1 MPPPEGKAGDL
12 CIWFITCFFFLLILS
27 GGIFL
32 VLYITQPE
40 TDETGWFPIVGMALI
55 AIPWIFWIL
64 ICLYRTVMPC
74 YKPPPTE
81 AVAGPAESQVYSPG
95 GGRRVT
101 FGVATVIGT
110 QDVGDAVNGTA
121 ESEAASGSSLGS
133 YEREVP
139 LALSI
144 S

>member
-1 MPPPEGKAGDL
+1 MPPPEGKAEDL

-40 TDETGWFPIVGMALI
+40 DDETGWFPIVGMALI

-64 ICLYRTVMPC
+64 TCLYRTIMPW
-74 YKPPPTE
+74 YKSPPTE
-81 AVAGPAESQVYSPG
+81 AVAAPVESQVCSPG
-95 GGRRVT
+95 EGRRVR
-101 FGVATVIGT
+101 FGETTVIGT

-121 ESEAASGSSLGS
+121 EGAAASDSSLGS
-133 YEREVP
+133 HEREVP

-144 S
+144 